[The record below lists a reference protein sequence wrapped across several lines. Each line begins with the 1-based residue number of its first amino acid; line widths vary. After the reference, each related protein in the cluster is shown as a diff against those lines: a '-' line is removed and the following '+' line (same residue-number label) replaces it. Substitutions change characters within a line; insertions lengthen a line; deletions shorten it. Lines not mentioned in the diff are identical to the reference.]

1 MPQRTFAITKKIAC
15 SILANQGVAAIW
27 RLHEC
32 AAEAHRM
39 GFPRSA
45 EAILEIAEAAEQAWL
60 DTRERLRGRFAD
72 VIASLG

>member
-1 MPQRTFAITKKIAC
+1 MPQRTLTITEKIAL
-15 SILANQGVAAIW
+15 SILADQRVAAIW
-27 RLHEC
+27 KLQEC

-45 EAILEIAEAAEQAWL
+45 QAILEIAEAAEQAWL
-60 DTRERLRGRFAD
+60 SARKRLRGRFAD